1 MNGLPKILV
10 TGANGQLGM
19 ELRDLS
25 SSFSQFEFVF
35 VSRQDLPIDD
45 FTALQTFFDKQ
56 KPQFC
61 INCAAYTQVDAAET
75 HREEAFLINAEAVS
89 VIADLCRRF
98 ETKLIHISTDYVFD
112 GLAEEP
118 YSEESPIDPVNT
130 YGASKLAGENYALE
144 MNPGSIILR
153 TAWVYSSYGKNFVK
167 TMLRLMAEKKQVS
180 VVNDQF
186 GSPTYAADLAECIL
200 QIVTLN
206 VKRETSKVGGI
217 YHFSNEG
224 VISWYDFAVGIKE
237 LTGSDC
243 EVNPISTSQYPT
255 PAKRPA
261 YSVLDTRKI
270 QKTFGVRV
278 KNWKESLAVC
288 LQKIKKLT

>member
-1 MNGLPKILV
+1 MSGLPKILV

-35 VSRQDLPIDD
+35 ASRQDLPIDD
-45 FTALQTFFDKQ
+45 FTALQAFFDEL
-56 KPQFC
+56 KPQVC

-75 HREEAFLINAEAVS
+75 HKEEAFLINAEAVS
-89 VIADLCRRF
+89 VIADLCRGF
-98 ETKLIHISTDYVFD
+98 ETRLIHISTDYVFD
-112 GLAEEP
+112 GLAEQP
-118 YSEESPIDPVNT
+118 YSEESPIEPVNT

-144 MNPGSIILR
+144 MNPETIIIR
-153 TAWVYSSYGKNFVK
+153 TSWVYSSYGKNFVK

-180 VVNDQF
+180 VVNDQL

-200 QIVTLN
+200 QIITSN
-206 VKRETSKVGGI
+206 VKRETSNLRGI

-224 VISWYDFAVGIKE
+224 VISWYDFAVAIKE
-237 LTGSDC
+237 LTGRDC

-261 YSVLDTRKI
+261 YSVLGTKKI
-270 QKTFGVRV
+270 QETFGIRV

-288 LQKIKKLT
+288 LRKIKERS